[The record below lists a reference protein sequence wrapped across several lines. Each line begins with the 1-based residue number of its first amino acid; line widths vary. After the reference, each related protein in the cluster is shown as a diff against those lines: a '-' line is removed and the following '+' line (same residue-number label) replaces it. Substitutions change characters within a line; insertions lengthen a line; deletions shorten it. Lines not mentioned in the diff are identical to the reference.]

1 MDNKTNHKAP
11 WTDKEETELCHK
23 IKLGVPIEKI
33 SKSHQRTEKAIEMRM
48 ASIFK
53 KRLNF
58 GEKMSVLCHDFNLT
72 EKQIKNY
79 INEAEENKKKYETN
93 HNTNDSNIMG
103 KNINLQD
110 IFKKLDVLE
119 GHLNS
124 IEKRLDKIEQ
134 IDSHIYK
141 NLKKK

>member
-23 IKLGVPIEKI
+23 IKLGVPIQKI

-53 KRLNF
+53 KRLHV

-72 EKQIKNY
+72 EKQIQHY
-79 INEAEENKKKYETN
+79 IHEAEENKKKYETN
-93 HNTNDSNIMG
+93 HNMNGSSTIKKD
-103 KNINLQD
+103 INLQD
-110 IFKKLDVLE
+110 IFKKLDILE
-119 GHLNS
+119 VHLNS

>member
-1 MDNKTNHKAP
+1 MDNKTNHKAQ

-33 SKSHQRTEKAIEMRM
+33 SKSHQRTERAIEMRL

-53 KRLNF
+53 RRLNF
-58 GEKMSVLCHDFNLT
+58 GEKMSVLCNDFNLS

-79 INEAEENKKKYETN
+79 IHEAEESKKKYEAN
-93 HNTNDSNIMG
+93 NNTNSSTTVKKETI
-103 KNINLQD
+103 LQD
-110 IFKKLDVLE
+110 IFKKLDTLE
-119 GHLNS
+119 VHLNS

>member
-1 MDNKTNHKAP
+1 MDSKTNHKAH

-33 SKSHQRTEKAIEMRM
+33 SKSHRRTEKAIEMRM

-58 GEKMSVLCHDFNLT
+58 GEKMSILCNDFNLT
-72 EKQIKNY
+72 EKQIRNY
-79 INEAEENKKKYETN
+79 MHEAEENKKKYETN
-93 HNTNDSNIMG
+93 NNSSNTDSVKKDTIV
-103 KNINLQD
+103 QD
-110 IFKKLDVLE
+110 IFKKLEVLE
-119 GHLNS
+119 VHLNS
-124 IEKRLDKIEQ
+124 IEKRLDRIEQ

>member
-79 INEAEENKKKYETN
+79 IHEAEENKKKYETN
-93 HNTNDSNIMG
+93 NNTNESNVMG

>member
-1 MDNKTNHKAP
+1 MDNKTNHKAH

-33 SKSHQRTEKAIEMRM
+33 SKSHRRTEKAIEMRM

-58 GEKMSVLCHDFNLT
+58 GEKMSVLCNDFNLT
-72 EKQIKNY
+72 EKQIRNY
-79 INEAEENKKKYETN
+79 MHEAEENKKKYETN
-93 HNTNDSNIMG
+93 NNSSNTDSVKKDTIA
-103 KNINLQD
+103 QD
-110 IFKKLDVLE
+110 IFKKLEVLE
-119 GHLNS
+119 VHLNS
-124 IEKRLDKIEQ
+124 IEKRLDRIEQ

>member
-1 MDNKTNHKAP
+1 MENQKTNHKAH
-11 WTDKEETELCHK
+11 WTSKEETELCHK

-33 SKSHQRTEKAIEMRM
+33 SKSHQRTERAIEMRL

-53 KRLNF
+53 KRLDY
-58 GEKMSVLCHDFNLT
+58 GEKMSVLCNDFNLT

-79 INEAEENKKKYETN
+79 IHEAEESKKKYEMN
-93 HNTNDSNIMG
+93 NNTSTAPKDTI
-103 KNINLQD
+103 LEE
-110 IFKKLDVLE
+110 IFKKLDILE

>member
-33 SKSHQRTEKAIEMRM
+33 SKTHQRTEKAIEMRM

-79 INEAEENKKKYETN
+79 IHEAEENKKKYETN
-93 HNTNDSNIMG
+93 NNTNDSNIMK